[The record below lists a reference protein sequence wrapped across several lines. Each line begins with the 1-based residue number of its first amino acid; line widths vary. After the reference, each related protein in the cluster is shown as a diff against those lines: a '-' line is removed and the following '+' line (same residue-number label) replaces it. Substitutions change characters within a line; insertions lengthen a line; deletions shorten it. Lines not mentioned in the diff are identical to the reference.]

1 MTDQTTD
8 QTTISHA
15 DAMRIRN
22 ACFNMPY
29 AADTRRV
36 TIPIHPVT
44 ADKLVTF
51 LEGLAEILRDAGAA
65 HTALEATHGQLVR
78 DVAAFRRIIGTADPS

>member
-51 LEGLAEILRDAGAA
+51 LEDLAGVLRTHADDY
-65 HTALEATHGQLVR
+65 TALEKAHLQLTG

>member
-22 ACFNMPY
+22 ACFRMPY
-29 AADTRRV
+29 AADPRV
-36 TIPIHPVT
+36 KIPDYPITV
-44 ADKLVTF
+44 DNIVIF
-51 LEGLAEILRDAGAA
+51 LAGLAAVLRNAGDE
-65 HTALEATHGQLVR
+65 HTRLEAKHGQLVR
-78 DVAAFRRIIGTADPS
+78 DVAAFRRIIGTES